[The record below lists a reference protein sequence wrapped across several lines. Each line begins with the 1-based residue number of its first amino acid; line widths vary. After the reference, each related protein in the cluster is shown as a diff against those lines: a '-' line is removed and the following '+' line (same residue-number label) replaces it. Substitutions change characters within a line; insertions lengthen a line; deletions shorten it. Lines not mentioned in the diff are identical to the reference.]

1 MQAKEYNTYGKYGDG
16 LINLCNECM
25 AQTNIE
31 KTVEYFPNLLDEE
44 KLIFDL
50 ENDEVS
56 GEEIFDTMQSFYLF
70 ALLKG
75 GKPGEFESEVVTRFP
90 DFKTVEFKYHTFIS
104 FVERF
109 KLTDEQMET
118 FGDAFG
124 KVYKTD
130 IDYPEKIQIIT
141 LQTLLYDRCGAS
153 EKFEAVRVQ
162 SEKLQEEIDNQPIQS
177 IEN

>member
-1 MQAKEYNTYGKYGDG
+1 V
-16 LINLCNECM
+16 NLKM
-25 AQTNIE
+25 KLSQDFPILKQLSSNII
-31 KTVEYFPNLLDEE
+31 P
-44 KLIFDL
+44 
-50 ENDEVS
+50 
-56 GEEIFDTMQSFYLF
+56 SF
-70 ALLKG
+70 
-75 GKPGEFESEVVTRFP
+75 
-90 DFKTVEFKYHTFIS
+90 H
-104 FVERF
+104 VERF

-162 SEKLQEEIDNQPIQS
+162 SEKLQEEINNQPIQS